1 VHDVYPTMTS
11 DSPSFDVVTQLGAL
25 RRYARSLTRNVHD
38 AEDLV
43 QESLTRAYEKRHALK
58 NGASLRGWL
67 FSILHNAFVS
77 DRRAHQSSGALTDA
91 FDEHTTALATNPAH
105 DHVVRLR
112 QLERAFDAL
121 PEDQRAALHLVTI
134 EGLSYQDAASTL
146 AVPIGTLMSRLGRA
160 RAALRAFEDG
170 VPGTG
175 ASTAS
180 RTVHLKVVGGLD
192 ADR

>member
-1 VHDVYPTMTS
+1 MTS
-11 DSPSFDVVTQLGAL
+11 DSPSFDVVAQLGAL

-43 QESLTRAYEKRHALK
+43 QESLTRAFEKRHALK
-58 NGASLRGWL
+58 DGASLRGWL
-67 FSILHNAFVS
+67 FSILHNTFVS
-77 DRRAHQSSGALTDA
+77 DRRAHNASGALTDA
-91 FDEHTTALATNPAH
+91 FDEHTSAVTTHPAH
-105 DHVVRLR
+105 DPVVRLR

-121 PEDQRAALHLVTI
+121 PEDQRVALHLVTI

-170 VPGTG
+170 APG
-175 ASTAS
+175 ADTAGS
-180 RTVHLKVVGGLD
+180 PRAVHLKVVGGLD